1 MSAALSIREIEWE
14 SAPLVEPKPD
24 AEVERWAREVGA
36 PRLYPLRF
44 FTRCPWLARGMV
56 RLSTLPLAHLD
67 HELADVAVVV
77 VSRDNSCRY
86 CYGRARFLL
95 RAIGMSEERIESLEG
110 ELFAAEIEPRSRV
123 GLDFAR
129 RLSRSNPPPSAADVK
144 ALREAGFSREELL
157 ELAFVTAQYV
167 VINRVVTIVALP
179 LGIFERIDRGWVL
192 RLIRPIVRRL
202 VSKRRLRTPPA
213 VLSDEEK
220 SGPFAPEVNGFDGLP
235 AGRTLRQILDDA
247 WASPIL
253 TKRAKA
259 LAFAVVAR
267 GLGAERVEREAFDL
281 LAAEGFDRS
290 EAEEALAH
298 LASSALSPV
307 ESALLPF
314 VRETLWY
321 EPGPLQRRAREL
333 RGTLT
338 DEELLETIGIA
349 AFANA
354 VCRLSRALEAIG

>member
-1 MSAALSIREIEWE
+1 MSAPLSILEVEWE
-14 SAPLVEPKPD
+14 SAPLVEPKRD
-24 AEVERWAREVGA
+24 AELEHWARQTGA

-44 FTRCPWLARGMV
+44 FSRCPWLARSLV

-67 HELADVAVVV
+67 HELAEVAALV
-77 VSRDNSCRY
+77 VSQDNSCRY
-86 CYGRARFLL
+86 CYTRVRFAL
-95 RAIGMSEERIESLEG
+95 RATGMSKERIESLEG
-110 ELFAAEIEPRSRV
+110 ELFAAEIEPRSRL
-123 GLDFAR
+123 GLEFAR
-129 RLSRSNPPPSAADVK
+129 HLSRSNPPPSAADVK

-167 VINRVVTIVALP
+167 VINRVMTFVALP
-179 LGIFERIDRGWVL
+179 LGAFGRVDQGWVL
-192 RLIRPIVRRL
+192 RLIRPIARRMGR
-202 VSKRRLRTPPA
+202 KRHLRLPP
-213 VLSDEEK
+213 VFLSAKEN
-220 SGPFAPEVNGFDGLP
+220 SGPFASEVTGFDGLP

-290 EAEEALAH
+290 AAEEALAH
-298 LASSALSPV
+298 LASPALSPV

-321 EPGPLQRRAREL
+321 EPAPLQRQAREL
-333 RGTLT
+333 RSRLT

-354 VCRLSRALEAIG
+354 ICRLSRALEATG